1 MKQFYAGKLEV
12 NDEITDFFMI
22 KSAAVRTGSNGKD
35 YLDLSLGDCSG
46 EINGKK
52 WDVSPDELPALKA
65 LQEGDIVKIRGLVT
79 EWNSVKQLRVQRIRK
94 SAPTD
99 DLSMA
104 DYVKAAPED
113 PEEMFAYVLERAN
126 AIKDEGLRK
135 ISVDA
140 LEENRERLLYY
151 PGAMRNHH
159 AELGG
164 LLYHIRRMLTMGLKA
179 CQVYTGLDKDWVVCG
194 VIMHDMEKL
203 NELRSNEF
211 GISPGYTAK
220 GNLLGHIVM
229 GAVQLKERAEKAGL
243 DEEKTMMLQHMIVS
257 HHYEPE
263 FGSPVRPMFP
273 EAELLHYLDMIDA
286 KMFDFEAALEPVEP
300 GGFSER
306 VRTLDGRMLYKPS
319 FERLNTEK
327 NKNK

>member
-1 MKQFYAGKLEV
+1 MKQFYAAALKV
-12 NDEITDFFMI
+12 DDEITDFFMV
-22 KSAAVRTGSNGKD
+22 KSIAIRTGSTGKD
-35 YLDLSLGDCSG
+35 YLDLTLGDSSG

-52 WDVSPDELPALKA
+52 WDVSPEELPSVKA
-65 LQEGDIVKIRGLVT
+65 IKEGDIVKIKGLVT
-79 EWNSVKQLRVQRIRK
+79 EWNSIKQLRVQRIRK
-94 SAPTD
+94 AVPAD
-99 DLSMA
+99 DIQMR

-126 AIKDEGLRK
+126 AIKDEGLRR
-135 ISVDA
+135 ISVTA

-159 AELGG
+159 AEMSG

-203 NELRSNEF
+203 NELKSNEF
-211 GISPGYTAK
+211 GVSPGYTAQ

-263 FGSPVRPMFP
+263 FGSPVKPMFP

>member
-1 MKQFYAGKLEV
+1 MKQFYAGKL
-12 NDEITDFFMI
+12 NTDDELTDFFMI
-22 KSAAVRTGSNGKD
+22 KSVSIRTGSNGKD
-35 YLDLSLGDCSG
+35 YLDLGLGDCSG

-52 WDVSPDELPALKA
+52 WDISPDELPALKA
-65 LQEGDIVKIRGLVT
+65 LKEGDVVKIKGLVT

-94 SAPTD
+94 AAPTD
-99 DLSMA
+99 DLVMS

-113 PEEMFAYVLERAN
+113 PEEMFAYILERAN
-126 AIKDEGLRK
+126 AIKDEGLRR
-135 ISVDA
+135 ISVNT

-159 AELGG
+159 AEMSG

-203 NELRSNEF
+203 NELRANEF
-211 GISPGYTAK
+211 GISPGYTAQ

-286 KMFDFEAALEPVEP
+286 KMFNFEAAL
-300 GGFSER
+300 
-306 VRTLDGRMLYKPS
+306 
-319 FERLNTEK
+319 
-327 NKNK
+327 

>member
-1 MKQFYAGKLEV
+1 MKQFYAAALSV
-12 NDEITDFFMI
+12 DDEITDFFMV
-22 KSAAVRTGSNGKD
+22 KSIAIRTGSTGKD
-35 YLDLSLGDCSG
+35 YLDLTLGDSSG

-52 WDVSPDELPALKA
+52 WDVSPEELPSIKA
-65 LQEGDIVKIRGLVT
+65 VKEGDIVKIKGLVT
-79 EWNSVKQLRVQRIRK
+79 EWNSIKQLRVQRIRK
-94 SAPTD
+94 AVPAD
-99 DLSMA
+99 DIKMQ

-113 PEEMFAYVLERAN
+113 PQEMFAYVLERAN

-135 ISVDA
+135 ISVTA

-159 AELGG
+159 AEMSG

-211 GISPGYTAK
+211 GVSPGYTAQ

-263 FGSPVRPMFP
+263 FGSPVKPMFP